1 MCAKPCYQVI
11 ADRNGGN
18 HPIAINVINIGVSIV
33 AKYQRKNPQ
42 LWGHPIKNPVNGK
55 TVAWVNP
62 EDSLSTEEFK
72 AIEPQVA
79 TLFLEGKLVC
89 ESFRIGDNQ
98 VDEDADGLE
107 GLDLA

>member
-1 MCAKPCYQVI
+1 M
-11 ADRNGGN
+11 
-18 HPIAINVINIGVSIV
+18 

-42 LWGHPIKNPVNGK
+42 EWGHPIKNPANGK
-55 TVAWVNP
+55 TVAWINP

-98 VDEDADGLE
+98 VDENANGLE